1 MPVRLRFILLSYSS
15 KINVY
20 DNKIQRLSCQ
30 NELGKEHRDIV
41 CVDDE
46 LLSRSL
52 RGSEQEKPVGIQ
64 RLFGRKLQTADR

>member
-30 NELGKEHRDIV
+30 NEFGEEHRDIV
-41 CVDDE
+41 CVDGE
-46 LLSRSL
+46 LLSQPL
-52 RGSEQEKPVGIQ
+52 WGSEQEKSVGIQ
-64 RLFGRKLQTADR
+64 RLFG